1 MRDFIGGKHMLLSM
15 TISNFKSVKSPQQ
28 ISLVALKDS
37 HLDVSKTIA
46 GTDSFN
52 VLKTTAIIG
61 PNGAGK
67 SSFVR
72 ALEAIKAIVF
82 ASEDIENPL
91 KGSLQ
96 KAAFAYGDGKDRPSE
111 ISIDVL
117 LDKGIPGS
125 EDRPSIIARY
135 KIAVTQ
141 QRFYEESLYYI
152 IDGSKK
158 LMFDRKYENGDYTYR
173 FGKLYRGEKKRQ
185 VAKLPET
192 RSFLQGAA
200 LKGGLTA
207 NELYSWL
214 RNNLNLL
221 PLGYGKNAEQIV
233 IDALKAHPGW
243 GEQLINF
250 LWAVDVTDISRIRVV
265 KNDKGEEAIGI
276 SHSFVNKGSSEAYSQ
291 VFMKESL
298 SLRRLIVMAVSFF
311 EAFISQ
317 KTIVIDDF
325 GQLLHPYV
333 ACHIV
338 EIFDTCDRESQL
350 VVVDC
355 NPALLE
361 EGLLRKDSVWFAQKG
376 TESSTEYFS
385 LADFKTSKSRITN
398 YEKYLQGM
406 FGAVPLESEFCFV
419 HDGTPAVMKEEK

>member
-1 MRDFIGGKHMLLSM
+1 MLLSM
-15 TISNFKSVKSPQQ
+15 TISNFKSVKSPQT
-28 ISLVALKDS
+28 ISLVALNDS
-37 HLDVSKTIA
+37 RQDITKTIS
-46 GTDSFN
+46 GTDRFR

-72 ALEAIKAIVF
+72 ALEVIKAIVF

-111 ISIDVL
+111 ISIDIL

-125 EDRPSIIARY
+125 QSNPSVIARY
-135 KIAVTQ
+135 SIKVTQ

-152 IDGSKK
+152 INGSKK
-158 LMFDRKYENGDYTYR
+158 MMFDRKYQNGEYAYR

-185 VAKLPET
+185 AAKLSET
-192 RSFLQGAA
+192 KSFLQGAA

-207 NELYSWL
+207 NEVYTYL
-214 RNNLNLL
+214 RDNLNLL
-221 PLGYGKNAEQIV
+221 PLGYGRNAEQIV

-250 LWAVDVTDISRIRVV
+250 LWALDVTDISRIRVV

-276 SHSFVNKGSSEAYSQ
+276 SHSYVNKGASEAYSQ

-298 SLRRLIVMAVSFF
+298 SLRRLIVIGVSFF
-311 EAFISQ
+311 EAFITP
-317 KTIVIDDF
+317 KTLVIDDF

-333 ACHIV
+333 SCHLV
-338 EIFDTCDRESQL
+338 EIFDSCDKESQL

-361 EGLLRKDSVWFAQKG
+361 EDLLRKDSIWFAQKG
-376 TESSTEYFS
+376 VESSTEYFS
-385 LADFKTSKSRITN
+385 LADFKNTKSKISV
-398 YEKYLQGM
+398 YDKYLQGM

-419 HDGTPAVMKEEK
+419 HDGTPNVKKEEN

>member
-1 MRDFIGGKHMLLSM
+1 MLLSM

-28 ISLVALKDS
+28 ISLVALNDS
-37 HLDVSKTIA
+37 RLDVSKTIY
-46 GTDSFN
+46 GTDRFN

-72 ALEAIKAIVF
+72 ALEVLKAIVF
-82 ASEDIENPL
+82 ASEDVENPL

-111 ISIDVL
+111 ISIDFL
-117 LDKGIPGS
+117 LDKGVAGS
-125 EDRPSIIARY
+125 KPSIIARY
-135 KIAVTQ
+135 SIAVTQ
-141 QRFYEESLYYI
+141 QRFYSESLYYI

-158 LMFDRKYENGDYTYR
+158 MMFDRQYENGEYVYR

-185 VAKLPET
+185 MAKLSET
-192 RSFLQGAA
+192 KSFLQGAA
-200 LKGGLTA
+200 LKGGITA
-207 NELYSWL
+207 NEVYSWL
-214 RNNLNLL
+214 NNSLNLL
-221 PLGYGKNAEQIV
+221 PLGYGKNAEQLV

-250 LWAVDVTDISRIRVV
+250 LWALDITDISRIRVV

-276 SHSFVNKGSSEAYSQ
+276 SHTYVNKGTSEAYSQ

-298 SLRRLIVMAVSFF
+298 SLRRLIVLGVSFF
-311 EAFISQ
+311 ESFIDS
-317 KTIVIDDF
+317 KTIVVDDF

-333 ACHIV
+333 SCHLV
-338 EIFDTCDRESQL
+338 EIFNACSRDSQL

-361 EGLLRKDSVWFAQKG
+361 EDLLRKDSIWFAQKG
-376 TESSTEYFS
+376 TDNATEYFS
-385 LADFKTSKSRITN
+385 LADFKTSKAKVSV
-398 YEKYLQGM
+398 YDKYLQGM
-406 FGAVPLESEFCFV
+406 FGAVPLESEFYFV
-419 HDGTPAVMKEEK
+419 HDGTPAAKKEAN

>member
-1 MRDFIGGKHMLLSM
+1 MLLSM

-37 HLDVSKTIA
+37 RLDITKTIP
-46 GTDSFN
+46 GTDRFN
-52 VLKTTAIIG
+52 ILKTTAIIG

-72 ALEAIKAIVF
+72 AFEVIKAIVF

-96 KAAFAYGDGKDRPSE
+96 KAAFAYGDGKARPSE

-117 LDKGIPGS
+117 LDPGVPGND
-125 EDRPSIIARY
+125 DRPSIIARY
-135 KIAVTQ
+135 SMAVTQ
-141 QRFYEESLYYI
+141 ERFYEESLYYI
-152 IDGSKK
+152 INGSKK
-158 LMFDRKYENGDYTYR
+158 MMFDRKYENGEYLYR

-192 RSFLQGAA
+192 KSFLQGAA

-207 NELYSWL
+207 NEMYSWL
-214 RNNLNLL
+214 RENLNLL

-276 SHSFVNKGSSEAYSQ
+276 SHAYVNKGTSEAYSQ

-311 EAFISQ
+311 ESFITP

-333 ACHIV
+333 ACHLV
-338 EIFDTCDRESQL
+338 EIFNTCNTMSQL
-350 VVVDC
+350 LVVDC

-361 EGLLRKDSVWFAQKG
+361 EDLLRKDSIWFAQKG
-376 TESSTEYFS
+376 VESSTEYFS
-385 LADFKTSKSRITN
+385 LADFKNSKSKVSV

-406 FGAVPLESEFCFV
+406 YGAVPLESEFCFV
-419 HDGTPAVMKEEK
+419 HDGTPAVKKEEN

>member
-1 MRDFIGGKHMLLSM
+1 MLLSM

-28 ISLVALKDS
+28 ISLVALKDNN
-37 HLDVSKTIA
+37 LDISKTMP
-46 GTDSFN
+46 GTDRFN

-72 ALEAIKAIVF
+72 ALEVLKAIVF
-82 ASEDIENPL
+82 APEEIENPL

-117 LDKGIPGS
+117 LDKGVEGD
-125 EDRPSIIARY
+125 EEHPSVIARY
-135 KIAVTQ
+135 TIGVTKD
-141 QRFYEESLYYI
+141 RFCEESLYYVI
-152 IDGSKK
+152 GGSKK
-158 LMFDRKYENGDYTYR
+158 LMFERTYDNGEYKYR

-185 VAKLPET
+185 ASKLSET

-200 LKGGLTA
+200 LKGGATA
-207 NELYSWL
+207 SELYSWL
-214 RNNLNLL
+214 KDNLNIL
-221 PLGYGKNAEQIV
+221 PLGYGKSAEQIV

-243 GEQLINF
+243 GEQLVNF
-250 LWAVDVTDISRIRVV
+250 LWAVDITDISRIRVV
-265 KNDKGEEAIGI
+265 TSPTGEEAIGI
-276 SHSFVNKGSSEAYSQ
+276 SHSYVNQGSSEAYSQ

-298 SLRRLIVMAVSFF
+298 SLRRLIVIAVSFF
-311 EAFISQ
+311 DAFISGR
-317 KTIVIDDF
+317 TIVIDDF

-333 ACHIV
+333 LCHLV
-338 EIFDTCDRESQL
+338 DIFNSCDKDSQL

-355 NPALLE
+355 NPSLLQ
-361 EGLLRKDSVWFAQKG
+361 EGLLRKDSIWFAQKG
-376 TESSTEYFS
+376 PESATEYFS
-385 LADFKTSKSRITN
+385 LADFRGAKGKLSN
-398 YEKYLQGM
+398 YDKYLQGM

-419 HDGTPAVMKEEK
+419 HDGTPAK

>member
-1 MRDFIGGKHMLLSM
+1 MLLSM

-28 ISLVALKDS
+28 ISLVALNDS
-37 HLDVSKTIA
+37 RLDVSKTIY
-46 GTDSFN
+46 GTDRFN

-72 ALEAIKAIVF
+72 ALEVLKAIVF
-82 ASEDIENPL
+82 ASEDVENPL

-111 ISIDVL
+111 ISIDIL

-135 KIAVTQ
+135 TISVTQ
-141 QRFYEESLYYI
+141 QRFYGESLYYI
-152 IDGSKK
+152 INGSKK
-158 LMFDRKYENGDYTYR
+158 MMFDRQYENGEYVYR

-185 VAKLPET
+185 MAKLSET
-192 RSFLQGAA
+192 KSFLQGAA
-200 LKGGLTA
+200 LKGGITA
-207 NELYSWL
+207 NEVYSWL
-214 RNNLNLL
+214 KNSLNLL
-221 PLGYGKNAEQIV
+221 PLGYGKNAEQLV

-250 LWAVDVTDISRIRVV
+250 LWALDITDISRIRVV

-276 SHSFVNKGSSEAYSQ
+276 SHTYVNKGTSEAYSQ

-298 SLRRLIVMAVSFF
+298 SLRRLIVLGVSFF
-311 EAFISQ
+311 ESFIDS

-333 ACHIV
+333 SCHIV
-338 EIFDTCDRESQL
+338 EIFNACSRDSQL

-361 EGLLRKDSVWFAQKG
+361 EDLLRKDSVWFAQKG
-376 TESSTEYFS
+376 TDNSTEYFS
-385 LADFKTSKSRITN
+385 LADFKSTKGKVSV
-398 YEKYLQGM
+398 YDKYLQGM
-406 FGAVPLESEFCFV
+406 FGAVPLESEFYFV
-419 HDGTPAVMKEEK
+419 HDGTPAVKKEDN

>member
-1 MRDFIGGKHMLLSM
+1 MLLSM

-28 ISLVALKDS
+28 ISLVALKDNN
-37 HLDVSKTIA
+37 LDISKTMP
-46 GTDSFN
+46 GTDRFN

-72 ALEAIKAIVF
+72 ALEVLKAIVF
-82 ASEDIENPL
+82 APEEIENPL

-117 LDKGIPGS
+117 LDKGVEGD
-125 EDRPSIIARY
+125 EEHPSVIARY
-135 KIAVTQ
+135 TIGVTKD
-141 QRFYEESLYYI
+141 RFCEESLYYVI
-152 IDGSKK
+152 GGSKK
-158 LMFDRKYENGDYTYR
+158 LMFERTYDNGEYKYR

-185 VAKLPET
+185 ASKLSET

-200 LKGGLTA
+200 LKGGATA
-207 NELYSWL
+207 SELYSWL
-214 RNNLNLL
+214 KDNLNIL
-221 PLGYGKNAEQIV
+221 PLGYGKSAEQII

-243 GEQLINF
+243 GEQLVNF
-250 LWAVDVTDISRIRVV
+250 LWAVDITDISRIRVV
-265 KNDKGEEAIGI
+265 TSPTGEEAIGI
-276 SHSFVNKGSSEAYSQ
+276 SHSYVNQGSSEAYSQ

-298 SLRRLIVMAVSFF
+298 SLRRLIVIAVSFF
-311 EAFISQ
+311 DAFISGR
-317 KTIVIDDF
+317 TIVIDDF

-333 ACHIV
+333 LCHLV
-338 EIFDTCDRESQL
+338 DIFNSCDKDSQL

-355 NPALLE
+355 NPSLLQ
-361 EGLLRKDSVWFAQKG
+361 EGLLRKDSIWFAQKG
-376 TESSTEYFS
+376 PESATEYFS
-385 LADFKTSKSRITN
+385 LADFRGAKGKLSN
-398 YEKYLQGM
+398 YDKYLQGM

-419 HDGTPAVMKEEK
+419 HDGTPAK

>member
-1 MRDFIGGKHMLLSM
+1 MLLSM
-15 TISNFKSVKSPQQ
+15 TIANFKSVKSPQQ
-28 ISLVALKDS
+28 ISLVALKDTN
-37 HLDVSKTIA
+37 LDISKTMA
-46 GTDSFN
+46 GTDRFN

-72 ALEAIKAIVF
+72 ALEVLKAIVF
-82 ASEDIENPL
+82 ANEEIENPL

-96 KAAFAYGDGKDRPSE
+96 RAAFAYGDGKDRPSE

-117 LDKGIPGS
+117 LDKGIVDD
-125 EDRPSIIARY
+125 EEHPSIIARY
-135 KIAVTQ
+135 SIAVSQ
-141 QRFYEESLYYI
+141 QRFYEESLYYVI
-152 IDGSKK
+152 NGSKK
-158 LMFDRKYENGDYTYR
+158 LMFERKYEEGEYKYR

-185 VAKLPET
+185 ASKLPET

-207 NELYSWL
+207 CELYNWL
-214 RNNLNLL
+214 RDSLNIL

-250 LWAVDVTDISRIRVV
+250 LWAVDITDISRIRIVTSPT
-265 KNDKGEEAIGI
+265 GEEAIGI
-276 SHSFVNKGSSEAYSQ
+276 SHSYVNQGSTEAYSQ

-298 SLRRLIVMAVSFF
+298 SLRRLIVIAISFF
-311 EAFISQ
+311 EAFISE
-317 KTIVIDDF
+317 KTLVIDDF

-333 ACHIV
+333 LCHLV
-338 EIFDTCDRESQL
+338 EIFESCDKESQL
-350 VVVDC
+350 IVVDC
-355 NPALLE
+355 NPSLLQ
-361 EGLLRKDSVWFAQKG
+361 EGLMRKDSVWFAQKG
-376 TESSTEYFS
+376 PESATEYFS
-385 LADFKTSKSRITN
+385 LADFRSAKGRLTN
-398 YEKYLQGM
+398 YDKYLQGM

-419 HDGTPAVMKEEK
+419 HDGTPAKEEK